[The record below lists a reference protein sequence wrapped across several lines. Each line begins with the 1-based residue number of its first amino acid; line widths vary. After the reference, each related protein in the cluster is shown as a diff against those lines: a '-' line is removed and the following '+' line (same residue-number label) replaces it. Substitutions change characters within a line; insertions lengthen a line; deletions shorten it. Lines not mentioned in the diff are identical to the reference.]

1 MPRHTFIYHTG
12 KTEGITQ
19 GHAKGK
25 LPSIP
30 DFTTI
35 NRRINRLNIR
45 IKEDDNKKN
54 KEFQDDYIVNAI
66 DSTGI
71 KITNRGQWMRD
82 KWNVKNNKKGYLK
95 IHVAVNV

>member
-1 MPRHTFIYHTG
+1 MYFHLPYRQ
-12 KTEGITQ
+12 TEGIAQ

-25 LPSIP
+25 VPSIP

-35 NRRINRLNIR
+35 SRRINRLDVEIN
-45 IKEDDNKKN
+45 DNKSK
-54 KEFQDDYIVNAI
+54 KFKDGYITIAI

-82 KWNVKNNKKGYLK
+82 K
-95 IHVAVNV
+95 